1 MLYLDSSAVL
11 KLLVDENE
19 SMALEGYLEGKF
31 DMVTSALA
39 VTEVIIGVR
48 RHGAMPLK
56 EAYAVFE
63 TIDLIEIED
72 AILRSA
78 GTVGLPTLGTLDAIH
93 IATALTLGDELD
105 ALVTYDRRMQEAATA
120 LGIEFAAPA

>member
-31 DMVTSALA
+31 DVVTSALA

-78 GTVGLPTLGTLDAIH
+78 GTVGLPTLDAIH